1 MIDGR
6 YTLRMVALSSRTH
19 RKTIDRA
26 IRVLMQQVESL
37 R

>member
-1 MIDGR
+1 
-6 YTLRMVALSSRTH
+6 LRMVALSSRTH